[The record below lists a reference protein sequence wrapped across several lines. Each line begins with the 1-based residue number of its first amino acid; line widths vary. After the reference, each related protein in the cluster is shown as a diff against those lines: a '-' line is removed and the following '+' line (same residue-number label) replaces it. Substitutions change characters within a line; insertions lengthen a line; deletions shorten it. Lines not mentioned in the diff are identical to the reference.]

1 MRVFLVFASLLL
13 GQALM
18 HSVHAQTPASVRLD
32 YQRDASASSCP
43 EKGATRDAVAARL
56 GRRPFSNDA
65 PRTIYVRL
73 TASGTGFS
81 VDITVENES
90 GAIEGSRTL
99 HTEHSDCGELA
110 AAMQLALA
118 IAVDPMHGSAFAS
131 EVPAPVPSP
140 QPAAVVAP
148 APSLL
153 PQPSLA
159 AEPRRQHFVG
169 VGAGLGVGSGAMP
182 SLAAT
187 VHYQRRTPTAMWSL
201 EARGE
206 LPTEHSTPPGKIRTT
221 HLSAALLA
229 CLPKGAW
236 DFCAMGRL
244 GIFRASGSNFE
255 ESLSAQTPYG
265 ALGPRLGWNYGLSDA
280 SRIEVVGE
288 VLARVTN
295 TELTVDERVVWESS
309 AFEMAL
315 GARYVWELL

>member
-1 MRVFLVFASLLL
+1 
-13 GQALM
+13 M

-43 EKGATRDAVAARL
+43 EEGTTRDAVAARL

-65 PRTIYVRL
+65 ARTIFVRL

-81 VDITVENES
+81 VDITVENEL

-99 HTEHSDCGELA
+99 QTEHSDCGELA

-118 IAVDPMHGSAFAS
+118 IAVDPMHGSALAPPPPPTPS
-131 EVPAPVPSP
+131 PLPSPSPSMQPAAIVAPPPPLVPSP
-140 QPAAVVAP
+140 TLAE
-148 APSLL
+148 APSRHL
-153 PQPSLA
+153 
-159 AEPRRQHFVG
+159 VG

-182 SLAAT
+182 SFAAT
-187 VHYQRRTPTAMWSL
+187 IHYQRRSPTAMWSL

-221 HLSAALLA
+221 HLSAALLG
-229 CLPKGAW
+229 CLTSGAW

-244 GIFRASGSNFE
+244 GVFRASGSNFE
-255 ESLSAQTPYG
+255 QSLSAQTPYG
-265 ALGPRLGWNYGLSDA
+265 ALGPRLGWNYGLSDT